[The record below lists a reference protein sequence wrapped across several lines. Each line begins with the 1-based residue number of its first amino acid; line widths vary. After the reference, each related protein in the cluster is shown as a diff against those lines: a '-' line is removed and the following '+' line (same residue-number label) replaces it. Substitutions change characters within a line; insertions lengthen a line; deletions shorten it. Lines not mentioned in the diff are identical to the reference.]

1 MPEVM
6 SEYAGVQRASM
17 PSVVVHPF
25 GRFVNVPPDDIRTS
39 SVEVALCSLVT
50 ETVRTLEPESNATV
64 GDRSP
69 RAGTTVPP
77 SPPSPPEP
85 VPPVSPEPPVAP
97 GSGGVEGPPV
107 LPVSPGDP
115 VSEGVLGMVEGS
127 PGEPVEPPLPGD
139 GVAVWPLVGVVVGRC
154 VGEGVG
160 VPGEPPGPVEP
171 PGVVEP
177 PGELCELPGAGVG
190 PPDF

>member
-1 MPEVM
+1 
-6 SEYAGVQRASM
+6 
-17 PSVVVHPF
+17 
-25 GRFVNVPPDDIRTS
+25 
-39 SVEVALCSLVT
+39 
-50 ETVRTLEPESNATV
+50 
-64 GDRSP
+64 
-69 RAGTTVPP
+69 
-77 SPPSPPEP
+77 
-85 VPPVSPEPPVAP
+85 VPPVL
-97 GSGGVEGPPV
+97 GGVVGPVEGPPV
-107 LPVSPGDP
+107 EPPEPDVSPL
-115 VSEGVLGMVEGS
+115 VGS
-127 PGEPVEPPLPGD
+127 PGEPVEPLLPGD